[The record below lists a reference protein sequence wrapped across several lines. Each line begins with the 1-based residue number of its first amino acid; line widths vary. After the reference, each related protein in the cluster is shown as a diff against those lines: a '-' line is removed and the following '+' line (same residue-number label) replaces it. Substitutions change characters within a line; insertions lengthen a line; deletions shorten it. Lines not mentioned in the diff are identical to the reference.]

1 VKGMSMNTLTTLRI
15 SAVIAA
21 AALTLTGC
29 AAAAEPAP
37 TPPATSEHDGH
48 GASGDTHGGHN
59 TAANADAEASTVVT
73 ISDAWFKAAE
83 SGMSG
88 AFGVFTNAGDQPITI
103 VSASSPVAHMVEL
116 HETAENAGGEMEMR
130 EVTGG
135 FTIPAGGTYVL
146 EPGADHLM
154 FMGLTEPLLAGV
166 IVEVTVTFDD
176 GTVLTFEAPVKD
188 YAGANEN
195 YESEK

>member
-1 VKGMSMNTLTTLRI
+1 MNKLTTLSI

-29 AAAAEPAP
+29 GAAAEPDAA
-37 TPPATSEHDGH
+37 PPATSEHAGH
-48 GASGDTHGGHN
+48 GDTAGKAGHGQ
-59 TAANADAEASTVVT
+59 TANADAEASTVVT

-88 AFGVFTNAGDQPITI
+88 AFGVFTNTSDHPITI
-103 VSASSPVAHMVEL
+103 VAASSPVAHMVEL

-130 EVTGG
+130 EVIGG
-135 FTIPAGGTYVL
+135 FTIPAGGSFAL

-154 FMGLTEPLLAGV
+154 FMGLTEPLLAGA

-176 GTVLTFEAPVKD
+176 GTILTFEAPVKD
-188 YAGANEN
+188 YAGANER
-195 YESEK
+195 YGSDE

>member
-1 VKGMSMNTLTTLRI
+1 MNKLTTLSI
-15 SAVIAA
+15 SAIIAA

-29 AAAAEPAP
+29 GAAAEPDA
-37 TPPATSEHDGH
+37 TPPATSEHAGH
-48 GASGDTHGGHN
+48 GDTAGHGQ
-59 TAANADAEASTVVT
+59 TANAGAEASTLVT

-88 AFGVFTNAGDQPITI
+88 AFGVFTNTGDEPITI
-103 VSASSPVAHMVEL
+103 VAASSPVAHMVEL

-130 EVTGG
+130 EVVGG
-135 FTIPAGGTYVL
+135 FTIPAGGSFAL

-154 FMGLTEPLLAGV
+154 FMGLTEPLLAGA

-176 GTVLTFEAPVKD
+176 GTILTFEAPVKD
-188 YAGANEN
+188 YAGANER
-195 YESEK
+195 YGSDE